1 MKRHWHIRSTPSSA
15 IFFEFFDNIDQKTK
29 KTVNSFVKFLYYD
42 GSTKSFE
49 YLKLNNVLYMQW
61 TDFLKFI
68 NDNLSAVPFTSV
80 KEMCQNTSIQV
91 PNAKDYYSSS
101 LVLNDFFTKYPLI
114 AKNTNLFL
122 E

>member
-1 MKRHWHIRSTPSSA
+1 
-15 IFFEFFDNIDQKTK
+15 
-29 KTVNSFVKFLYYD
+29 
-42 GSTKSFE
+42 
-49 YLKLNNVLYMQW
+49 MQW

-80 KEMCQNTSIQV
+80 KEMCQNTSIEV